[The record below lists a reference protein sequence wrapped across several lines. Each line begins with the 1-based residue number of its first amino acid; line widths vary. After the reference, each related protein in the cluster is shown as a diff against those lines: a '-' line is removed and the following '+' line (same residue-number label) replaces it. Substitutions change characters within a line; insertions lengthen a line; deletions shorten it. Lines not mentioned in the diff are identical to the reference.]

1 MYAKNYSITNRQ
13 VALSTLK
20 HKDTFFPMCDQSLF
34 SLLNTKRREGGFEG
48 GIAKDPKG
56 KNTEIL
62 LQPPM
67 AEKIKTKMS
76 KN

>member
-1 MYAKNYSITNRQ
+1 MYAQKHSITDRQ

-20 HKDTFFPMCDQSLF
+20 HKDTFFPMCDQFLF
-34 SLLNTKRREGGFEG
+34 LILKGEKGDLRV
-48 GIAKDPKG
+48 ALQKDPKG

-62 LQPPM
+62 LPPPM
-67 AEKIKTKMS
+67 AEKMKTKMS